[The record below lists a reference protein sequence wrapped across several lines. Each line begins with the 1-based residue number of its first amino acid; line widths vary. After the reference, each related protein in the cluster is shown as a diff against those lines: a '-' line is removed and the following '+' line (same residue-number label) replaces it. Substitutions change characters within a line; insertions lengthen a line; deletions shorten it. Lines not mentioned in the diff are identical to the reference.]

1 MEDFN
6 TKWAIR
12 TKQLATDMI
21 KFYGKLPK
29 SDETRIIGKQLI
41 RSATSTAANF
51 RAYCRGRSTRE

>member
-12 TKQLATDMI
+12 TKQLAIDMI

-51 RAYCRGRSTRE
+51 RGRSTRE